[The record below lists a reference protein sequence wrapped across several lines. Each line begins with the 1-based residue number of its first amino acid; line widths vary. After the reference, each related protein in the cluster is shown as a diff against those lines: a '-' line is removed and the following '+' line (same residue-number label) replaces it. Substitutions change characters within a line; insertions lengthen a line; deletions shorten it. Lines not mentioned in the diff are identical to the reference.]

1 MKYIDFYNKIKDP
14 ISAEENIR
22 RILELYSNDSNF
34 SCTNY
39 YHPEEEAHYD
49 SSQFDELYLGLYNR
63 WKKIMIER
71 STEEWEEL
79 IKEGKVERDIY
90 DFIEILKKLPD
101 IHNGRDVRR
110 LGNSIENEQESKLV
124 KKYKPLSLSWNSGEY
139 IESRYVSGFKDK
151 KIEAEHRL
159 YFNVSGEDQHRFVIA
174 FIGECEKRG
183 LPYYIKLFEEDERD
197 DKIVVYS
204 DTEDL
209 VRYAE
214 MLEEMKLTH
223 PELIKKVGPPPIL
236 TGKLLDWVGY
246 GSEPIKSA
254 NSYNGKRERIV
265 KAVIDSDFKK
275 WLNENKHKY
284 IDYNGRRVS
293 YGEYAARKLLES
305 SISKAK
311 QDWDYRSKKYFFFNG
326 RDLDNPQKMQKITE
340 NLSKSYDKAIY
351 DWTTGQQKSFNV
363 RFKVD
368 EEEDT
373 TSYLGDLKKIYV
385 DSVIN
390 NPEHLKN
397 LIGKI
402 RNIATKFGV
411 DQNNFAFDSKNLEL
425 LKLAAKKNGEQMSL
439 GQENDTESSK
449 DSPIPIAHDKT
460 ATTPLAHDKT
470 ATTPQKKLKKVDM
483 KYVDFYAHVA
493 DPLQNNEA
501 IDRIL
506 DIYATNSDLYYG
518 LINYQPENEKKYNT
532 EKFNKFYAGLFNRWK
547 KMMLERSVEEW
558 EELISLGSVDR
569 DIYEFIRHLKMVPDI
584 EKGNDAKILG
594 YNAPEEEEALFKK
607 YRPLYHSWTAGQ
619 FIESQRISGYRESRR
634 IKGEHRLYFNVNDN
648 DMYDFASAL
657 IETCEEHELP
667 YYICLFE
674 DDERDGR
681 VILYCDTQDL
691 LQYEEMLEEMPKK
704 YPDLIKRIG
713 PPPILTGKLLDW
725 VGYGSEPIK
734 SVNSYNGK
742 RSDIIKKALDE
753 DLKNWLSDNRYMN
766 IDYNGRRVSYG
777 GYAARKLLERKISE
791 AKQDWDYR
799 SKNYFFFHGSDLDN
813 PRKMQEI
820 TLKLSSTYDSA
831 ITRWLIGKTKSIK
844 LQFIQNGE
852 ERNFDGTSELKK
864 IYVDTIKNNQTRKS
878 NLVERIR
885 TTANMQGVDGD
896 NFAFDYKNIEL
907 LIEADRKNSQDN
919 TSSNEPLNVTPK
931 DTNNS
936 HNYSTPMSARTPSSK
951 PIINT
956 TPTSVRSQSS
966 TPNAILNWLNK
977 HFGRENRKKHEQTM
991 ITNRDR
997 TQPTVMRRRSSA
1009 ELATTKME
1017 QPQAKEPSR
1026 IQEDNKIMRRRSTA
1040 ALATTQIEQP
1050 QVNETARIQEDNKI
1064 MRRRSNAE
1072 LATTKM
1078 EQPQVNETARI
1089 QEDNKIMRRRSS
1101 AAIATPIVEQTT
1113 PLTLSSSFQNEEL
1126 AEDTTYHMGREEL
1139 IQDTHNIEL
1148 ASLMTEEQAGAS
1160 QEKKPS
1166 GSPKRK

>member
-22 RILELYSNDSNF
+22 RILEVYSNDSNF
-34 SCTNY
+34 SCNNY

-63 WKKIMIER
+63 WKKIMLER

-139 IESRYVSGFKDK
+139 IESRPVSGFKDK
-151 KIEAEHRL
+151 KIEVEHRL

-209 VRYAE
+209 VKYAE
-214 MLEEMKLTH
+214 MLEEMQLTH

-293 YGEYAARKLLES
+293 YGGYAARKLLES

-439 GQENDTESSK
+439 GQENATESSK

-460 ATTPLAHDKT
+460 ATTPLAYDKT

-506 DIYATNSDLYYG
+506 DIYATNSDLYDG
-518 LINYQPENEKKYNT
+518 
-532 EKFNKFYAGLFNRWK
+532 
-547 KMMLERSVEEW
+547 
-558 EELISLGSVDR
+558 
-569 DIYEFIRHLKMVPDI
+569 
-584 EKGNDAKILG
+584 
-594 YNAPEEEEALFKK
+594 
-607 YRPLYHSWTAGQ
+607 LYHSRTAGQ
-619 FIESQRISGYRESRR
+619 IIESSYVSGFKDKKIEV
-634 IKGEHRLYFNVNDN
+634 EHGLYFNVSGENQN
-648 DMYDFASAL
+648 RFVIAF
-657 IETCEEHELP
+657 IGECEKRGLP
-667 YYICLFE
+667 YYIKQFK
-674 DDERDGR
+674 DDKRDGR
-681 VILYCDTQDL
+681 VVLY
-691 LQYEEMLEEMPKK
+691 
-704 YPDLIKRIG
+704 
-713 PPPILTGKLLDW
+713 
-725 VGYGSEPIK
+725 
-734 SVNSYNGK
+734 
-742 RSDIIKKALDE
+742 
-753 DLKNWLSDNRYMN
+753 
-766 IDYNGRRVSYG
+766 
-777 GYAARKLLERKISE
+777 
-791 AKQDWDYR
+791 
-799 SKNYFFFHGSDLDN
+799 
-813 PRKMQEI
+813 
-820 TLKLSSTYDSA
+820 
-831 ITRWLIGKTKSIK
+831 
-844 LQFIQNGE
+844 
-852 ERNFDGTSELKK
+852 
-864 IYVDTIKNNQTRKS
+864 
-878 NLVERIR
+878 
-885 TTANMQGVDGD
+885 
-896 NFAFDYKNIEL
+896 
-907 LIEADRKNSQDN
+907 
-919 TSSNEPLNVTPK
+919 
-931 DTNNS
+931 
-936 HNYSTPMSARTPSSK
+936 
-951 PIINT
+951 
-956 TPTSVRSQSS
+956 
-966 TPNAILNWLNK
+966 
-977 HFGRENRKKHEQTM
+977 
-991 ITNRDR
+991 
-997 TQPTVMRRRSSA
+997 
-1009 ELATTKME
+1009 
-1017 QPQAKEPSR
+1017 
-1026 IQEDNKIMRRRSTA
+1026 
-1040 ALATTQIEQP
+1040 
-1050 QVNETARIQEDNKI
+1050 
-1064 MRRRSNAE
+1064 
-1072 LATTKM
+1072 
-1078 EQPQVNETARI
+1078 
-1089 QEDNKIMRRRSS
+1089 
-1101 AAIATPIVEQTT
+1101 
-1113 PLTLSSSFQNEEL
+1113 
-1126 AEDTTYHMGREEL
+1126 
-1139 IQDTHNIEL
+1139 
-1148 ASLMTEEQAGAS
+1148 
-1160 QEKKPS
+1160 
-1166 GSPKRK
+1166 